1 MTAACDNG
9 IDETS
14 TLEETQ

>member
-14 TLEETQ
+14 TLEET